1 MQQIDCVCV
10 SLCLFLVDFSN
21 WPQVRFDTEPEP
33 VAFHL
38 GSAYSVVVF
47 IYLYFS
53 KVNHL
58 HLLAF
63 ILFSVGTHTKS
74 EYKLNSHRVYA
85 FLMRELPLVL
95 SERVP
100 RTCRWLQ
107 YRPPAAR
114 ESRAST
120 IYYIAVPI
128 TMIYLSPICRARAI
142 ERARFKCLV
151 AGGRCRRVSRVSC
164 SVGTVVRLVITAT
177 NPPLNSYNV

>member
-21 WPQVRFDTEPEP
+21 WPQVRFDTEPEPEP

-74 EYKLNSHRVYA
+74 EYKLNSHRACA
-85 FLMRELPLVL
+85 FLMRGLPLVL
-95 SERVP
+95 SKRVP
-100 RTCRWLQ
+100 RTCRYLQ

-114 ESRAST
+114 ESRANT

-128 TMIYLSPICRARAI
+128 TMIYLSPICRARD
-142 ERARFKCLV
+142 RACAPQV
-151 AGGRCRRVSRVSC
+151 SRCRGKVPQGIACIV
-164 SVGTVVRLVITAT
+164 
-177 NPPLNSYNV
+177 